1 MGRGGRPHPRHRAV
15 SHKRGRL
22 LTSSRPGDIPGQLLS
37 DHHRFLNREISWLD
51 FNARVLAL
59 AEDTG
64 TPLLERVKFLSIFA
78 SNLDEFY
85 MVRVAALKRQQAAGL
100 TTRSADGLLPS
111 EQLSAI
117 SAKARLLAERH
128 AVLFASEVMAGL
140 SAASIRVMR
149 WGELSVKQRRGFDD
163 LFQDKIF
170 PILTPLAV
178 DPGHPFPY
186 ISNRSLNLAVTV
198 RDLADRRTH
207 FARVKVPPLLPRFLT
222 LPENGC
228 FVPLEDV
235 IAANLEELFPGMEI
249 LENHTFRVTRD
260 AELEVDD
267 EGAED
272 LLQALEAELTRRRF
286 SRAVR
291 LEVEDSMPAKMRQ
304 LLMRELQVEAEDIF
318 PLPGL
323 LGLSDLM
330 ELYAIDRPDLK
341 DEPFYPLTNRDLVP
355 TTDDSTVDVFSVLR
369 KKDILVHHPYES
381 FTTSVQR
388 FIEQAAADPDVLAIK
403 QTLYR
408 TSGESAIVDAL
419 IEAAESG
426 KQVVVLVE
434 IKARFDEI
442 ANINWARTLEQ
453 AGCHVVYGV
462 VGLKTHSKLC
472 MVVRREGDRL
482 RRYVHIGTGNYNPL
496 TARVYE
502 DFGLLTAD
510 ETLSADVGALFNY
523 LTGYSR
529 QASYGSLI
537 VAPYEMR
544 NRILSLIALVASR
557 TNRSEPGHIAIKLNH
572 LVDESVIDALY
583 GASQAGVKIELLVRG
598 ICAARPGVP
607 GLSDSMRVRSVLGRF
622 LEHSRVF
629 YFANGGEEEVLIGSA
644 DMMHRNLD
652 RRVEAL
658 VRVTS
663 PELRERLK
671 TVLDLAFAD
680 DCLAWTLDA
689 HGEWHSPD
697 PAPDDAGISL
707 QVHLMR
713 DAIQN
718 SRA

>member
-1 MGRGGRPHPRHRAV
+1 
-15 SHKRGRL
+15 L
-22 LTSSRPGDIPGQLLS
+22 LTSSPPGDIPGQLLS

-59 AEDTG
+59 AEDAR

-128 AVLFASEVMAGL
+128 AVLSASEVMAGL

-304 LLMRELQVEAEDIF
+304 LLMRELQMEAEDVF

-330 ELYAIDRPDLK
+330 ELHAIDRPDLK
-341 DEPFYPLTNRDLVP
+341 DEPFYPLTNRDLVS

-369 KKDILVHHPYES
+369 QKDILVHHPYES

-496 TARVYE
+496 TARMYE

-537 VAPYEMR
+537 VAPYETR

-557 TNRSEPGHIAIKLNH
+557 TSTSEPGRIAIKLNH

-583 GASQAGVKIELLVRG
+583 AASQAGVKIDLLVRG

-707 QVHLMR
+707 QIHLMR

>member
-1 MGRGGRPHPRHRAV
+1 M
-15 SHKRGRL
+15 
-22 LTSSRPGDIPGQLLS
+22 LTSSPPGDIPGQLQS
-37 DHHRFLNREISWLD
+37 HHDRFLNREISWLD

-59 AEDTG
+59 AEDAR

-128 AVLFASEVMAGL
+128 AVLFASDVLAEL
-140 SAASIRVMR
+140 SAAGIRVMR
-149 WGELSVKQRRGFDD
+149 WGELTVKHRRGFDD

-235 IAANLEELFPGMEI
+235 IAANLEELFPGMQI

-291 LEVEDSMPAKMRQ
+291 LEVEDSMPAKTRQ
-304 LLMRELQVEAEDIF
+304 LLMRELQVESEDVF

-323 LGLSDLM
+323 LALSDLM
-330 ELYAIDRPDLK
+330 EIHAIDRPDLK
-341 DEPFYPLTNRDLVP
+341 DEPFYPLTNRDLVSA
-355 TTDDSTVDVFSVLR
+355 DDSPVDVFSVLR
-369 KKDILVHHPYES
+369 QKDILVHHPYES

-510 ETLSADVGALFNY
+510 AALGADVGGLFNY

-544 NRILSLIALVASR
+544 DRILSLIGLVASR
-557 TNRSEPGHIAIKLNH
+557 TSDSGPGHIAIKLNH
-572 LVDESVIDALY
+572 LVDETVIDALY
-583 GASQAGVKIELLVRG
+583 AASQAGVRIDLLVRG

-607 GLSDSMRVRSVLGRF
+607 GLSDSIRVRSVLGRF

-671 TVLDLAFAD
+671 TVLDLAFAE
-680 DCLAWTLDA
+680 DCLAWTLDQK
-689 HGEWHSPD
+689 GEWH
-697 PAPDDAGISL
+697 APERTSDDAGISL

>member
-1 MGRGGRPHPRHRAV
+1 M
-15 SHKRGRL
+15 
-22 LTSSRPGDIPGQLLS
+22 LTSSPPGDIPGRLLS

-59 AEDTG
+59 AEDAR

-128 AVLFASEVMAGL
+128 AVLSASEVMAGL

-304 LLMRELQVEAEDIF
+304 LLMRELQVEAEDVF

-330 ELYAIDRPDLK
+330 ELHAIDRPDLK

-369 KKDILVHHPYES
+369 QKDILVHHPYES

-510 ETLSADVGALFNY
+510 ETLSADVRALFNY

-529 QASYGSLI
+529 QATYGSLI

-557 TNRSEPGHIAIKLNH
+557 TSKSEPGRIAIKLNH

-583 GASQAGVKIELLVRG
+583 AASQAGVQIGLLVRG

-671 TVLDLAFAD
+671 TVLDLAFAE

-697 PAPDDAGISL
+697 PAPDDDAGISL
-707 QVHLMR
+707 QLHLMR

>member
-1 MGRGGRPHPRHRAV
+1 
-15 SHKRGRL
+15 L
-22 LTSSRPGDIPGQLLS
+22 LTSSPPGDIPGHLLS

-59 AEDTG
+59 AEDAR

-149 WGELSVKQRRGFDD
+149 WGELSVTQRRGFDD

-304 LLMRELQVEAEDIF
+304 LLMRELQVEGEDIF

-330 ELYAIDRPDLK
+330 ELHAIDRPDLK

-369 KKDILVHHPYES
+369 QKDILVHHPYES

-496 TARVYE
+496 TARMYE

-523 LTGYSR
+523 LTVYSR

-557 TNRSEPGHIAIKLNH
+557 TSTSEPGRIAIKLNH

-583 GASQAGVKIELLVRG
+583 AASQAGVKIDLLVRG

-671 TVLDLAFAD
+671 TVLDLAFAE

-697 PAPDDAGISL
+697 PAPDDDAGISL
-707 QVHLMR
+707 QLHLMR

>member
-1 MGRGGRPHPRHRAV
+1 M
-15 SHKRGRL
+15 
-22 LTSSRPGDIPGQLLS
+22 LTSSPPGDIPGQLLS

-59 AEDTG
+59 AEDAR

-128 AVLFASEVMAGL
+128 AVLSASEVMAGL

-291 LEVEDSMPAKMRQ
+291 LEVEDSMPATMRQ
-304 LLMRELQVEAEDIF
+304 LLMRELQVEAEDVF

-330 ELYAIDRPDLK
+330 ELHAIDRPDLK

-369 KKDILVHHPYES
+369 QKDILVHHPYES

-557 TNRSEPGHIAIKLNH
+557 TNKSEPGRIAIKLNH

-583 GASQAGVKIELLVRG
+583 AASQAGVKIDLLVRG

-658 VRVTS
+658 VRVSS

-671 TVLDLAFAD
+671 TVLDLAFAE

-697 PAPDDAGISL
+697 PAPDDDAGISHQL
-707 QVHLMR
+707 HLMR

>member
-1 MGRGGRPHPRHRAV
+1 
-15 SHKRGRL
+15 L
-22 LTSSRPGDIPGQLLS
+22 LTSSPPGDIPGQLRS

-59 AEDTG
+59 AEDAG

-140 SAASIRVMR
+140 SAGSIRVMR

-341 DEPFYPLTNRDLVP
+341 DEPFYPLTNRDLVS

-369 KKDILVHHPYES
+369 QKDILVHHPYES

-557 TNRSEPGHIAIKLNH
+557 TSKSEPGRIAIKLNH

-583 GASQAGVKIELLVRG
+583 AASQAGVKIDLLVRG

-689 HGEWHSPD
+689 HGEWHAPD

>member
-1 MGRGGRPHPRHRAV
+1 
-15 SHKRGRL
+15 L
-22 LTSSRPGDIPGQLLS
+22 LTSSPPGDIPGHLEP
-37 DHHRFLNREISWLD
+37 HRRFLNREISWLD

-59 AEDTG
+59 AEDAQ

-85 MVRVAALKRQQAAGL
+85 MVRVAGLKRQQSAGL
-100 TTRSADGLLPS
+100 TTRSADGLLPR
-111 EQLSAI
+111 EQLTAI
-117 SAKARLLAERH
+117 SDKARPLAERH
-128 AVLFASEVMAGL
+128 ATLFATDIMPRLAQAG
-140 SAASIRVMR
+140 IRVTR
-149 WGELSVKQRRGFDD
+149 WSELTDKQRRGFDA
-163 LFQDKIF
+163 LFQEKVF

-198 RDLADRRTH
+198 RDAFDERTH

-222 LPENGC
+222 LPDNGC

-235 IAANLEELFPGMEI
+235 ISANLERLFPGMQI
-249 LENHTFRVTRD
+249 LANHTFRVTRD
-260 AELEVDD
+260 TELEVDD
-267 EGAED
+267 DGAED

-291 LEVEDSMPAKMRQ
+291 LEVEDGMPEKMRE
-304 LLMRELQVEAEDIF
+304 LLVRELQVDAGDVF

-323 LGLSDLM
+323 LGLGDLI
-330 ELYAIDRPDLK
+330 ELHAIDRPELK
-341 DEPFYPLTNRDLVP
+341 DGPFQPVTNRDLVAS
-355 TTDDSTVDVFSVLR
+355 DDSPVDVFSVLR
-369 KKDILVHHPYES
+369 KKDVLLHHPYES

-408 TSGESAIVDAL
+408 TSGESPIVDAL

-442 ANINWARTLEQ
+442 ANINWARTLER
-453 AGCHVVYGV
+453 AGCHVVYGL

-472 MVVRREGDRL
+472 MVVRREGDHL
-482 RRYVHIGTGNYNPL
+482 RRYVHIGTGNYNPA

-502 DFGLLTAD
+502 DLGLLTAD
-510 ETLSADVGALFNY
+510 ETLGADVGALFNY

-529 QASYGSLI
+529 QTSYRSLI

-544 NRILSLIALVASR
+544 DRIVSMIEREAAV
-557 TNRSEPGHIAIKLNH
+557 TTESEPGRIAIKLNH
-572 LVDESVIDALY
+572 LVDETVIDALY
-583 GASQAGVKIELLVRG
+583 AASQAGVRIDLLVRG

-607 GLSDSMRVRSVLGRF
+607 GLSESMRVRSVLGRF
-622 LEHSRVF
+622 LEHSRLF
-629 YFANGGEEEVLIGSA
+629 YFANGGDEDVLIGSA

-658 VRVTS
+658 VRVEA
-663 PELRERLK
+663 PELKQRLK
-671 TVLDLAFAD
+671 GLLDLAFAD
-680 DCLAWTLDA
+680 SNSAWRLD
-689 HGEWHSPD
+689 HDGEWQP
-697 PAPDDAGISL
+697 PEAPDGEAGTSL
-707 QVHLMR
+707 QVDLMR
-713 DAIQN
+713 DAIKNQ
-718 SRA
+718 RA

>member
-1 MGRGGRPHPRHRAV
+1 LV
-15 SHKRGRL
+15 
-22 LTSSRPGDIPGQLLS
+22 TSSPPGEIPGQRQTPR
-37 DHHRFLNREISWLD
+37 HRFLNREISWLD
-51 FNARVLAL
+51 FNTRVLAL
-59 AEDTG
+59 AEDAR

-111 EQLSAI
+111 EQLTAI
-117 SAKARLLAERH
+117 STKTRMLAERH
-128 AVLFASEVMAGL
+128 AALFGTDIMAEL
-140 SAASIRVMR
+140 SAEGIGLTR
-149 WGELSVKQRRGFDD
+149 WGELTVKQRRGFDD

-198 RDLADRRTH
+198 RDPASRRTH

-235 IAANLEELFPGMEI
+235 IAANLEGLFPGMEI

-291 LEVEDSMPAKMRQ
+291 LEVEDSMPAKTRQ
-304 LLMRELQVEAEDIF
+304 LLMRELQVESEDVF

-330 ELYAIDRPDLK
+330 ELHGIDRPDLK
-341 DEPFYPLTNRDLVP
+341 DEPFYPLTNRDLVSA
-355 TTDDSTVDVFSVLR
+355 DDSPVDLFSVLR
-369 KKDILVHHPYES
+369 QKDILVHHPYES

-462 VGLKTHSKLC
+462 VGLKTHSKLS
-472 MVVRREGDRL
+472 MVVRREGDHL

-510 ETLSADVGALFNY
+510 EKLGADVAALFNY

-544 NRILSLIALVASR
+544 DRILSLIGLVASR
-557 TNRSEPGHIAIKLNH
+557 TSESEPGRIAIKLNH
-572 LVDESVIDALY
+572 LVDEPVIDALY
-583 GASQAGVKIELLVRG
+583 AASQMGVQIDLLVRG

-607 GLSDSMRVRSVLGRF
+607 GLSDSIRVRSVLGRF

-629 YFANGGEEEVLIGSA
+629 YFSNGGEEEVLIGSA

-671 TVLDLAFAD
+671 AVLDLAFAE
-680 DCLAWTLDA
+680 DCLAWTLDQ
-689 HGEWHSPD
+689 HGEWHP
-697 PAPDDAGISL
+697 PERAPDDAGISL